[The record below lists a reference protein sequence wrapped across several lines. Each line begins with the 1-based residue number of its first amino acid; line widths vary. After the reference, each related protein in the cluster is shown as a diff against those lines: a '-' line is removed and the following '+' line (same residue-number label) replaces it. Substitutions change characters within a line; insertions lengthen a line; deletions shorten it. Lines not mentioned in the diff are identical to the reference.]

1 MPPDTHLR
9 VGLVG
14 AGYISEFHA
23 SAIQRAMNARIVGIA
38 DVVHSRAAALAGRFD
53 IPKVFPTMEAMMAEG
68 VDVIHILTP
77 PDTHAELAIA
87 ALRNGCHVLV
97 EKPLAMNVEEVDR
110 ISAAAAIAH
119 KSVCVNHSM
128 LYDRF
133 VSKALN
139 IVRSGAIGE
148 ALTFDYF
155 RSSEYPPYR
164 GGPLPVHYRDGGY
177 PFLDQGVHALYLAE
191 SFLGRVEDANAIYD
205 THGGDSNLLYDEW
218 RVAAQCQQ
226 GTANIQ
232 ISWNVRP
239 LQNWF
244 VVHGTKGVLRA
255 NLFAMFVTHT
265 PQVPLPKAP
274 ARALQAMIE
283 GLSICA
289 QVPANVARFAA
300 KKIVQYD
307 GLHSLVAAFY
317 SALQTGAP
325 MPVSPEQ
332 ARSTVY
338 WTNRVSQQADVTKVK
353 FQSQFPTVGDAKIL
367 VTGAHGLIGRHLVR
381 RLLQGGNRV
390 RLFVR
395 RQPDAEWMKNGNV
408 EVFIGDLGDPA
419 AVNRAVAGT
428 KIVYHVGAAMK
439 GGAHEHERGTV
450 CGTQNVVDSVLRHS
464 VQGLVYI
471 SSLSCL
477 HAAAA
482 RRGDVITEDWPI
494 EPFPTK
500 RGAYTQAKTAAEKI
514 VLDAVRDRHLGAVL
528 LRPGR
533 VFGPGM
539 TLLTPEV
546 ARRIGNAFIVLGDGN
561 RELPLVYVEDVID
574 AIVLAAATSE
584 FDGSVFHV
592 VDRTRITQNQVIR
605 DYVSK
610 NAKKA
615 KVIHLPVAAV
625 YMLALGVELLSKVL
639 KRPAPLSRYRVKSAL
654 AHMQFD
660 CRRAENDLGWRPR
673 VGVASG
679 LQETMISE
687 RSNSDSDALARVQGS
702 RTVKQASTSGLLPG
716 RPAASD

>member
-1 MPPDTHLR
+1 MPPDTRLR

-14 AGYISEFHA
+14 AGYISEFH
-23 SAIQRAMNARIVGIA
+23 SRAIQRVPNARIVGIA
-38 DVVHSRAAALAGRFD
+38 DFAHSRAAALAGRFG
-53 IPKVFPTMEAMMAEG
+53 IPKVFPTMEAMMDEG

-77 PDTHAELAIA
+77 PDTHAQLAIA

-97 EKPLAMNVEEVDR
+97 EKPLAMNAEEVDR
-110 ISAAAAIAH
+110 ISVAAETAQ

-133 VSKALN
+133 VSKALK
-139 IVRSGAIGE
+139 IVRSGAIGDP
-148 ALTFDYF
+148 LTFDYF

-164 GGPLPVHYRDGGY
+164 GGPLPVHYQDGGY

-191 SFLGRVEDANAIYD
+191 SFLGAIEGAKAFYG

-218 RVAAQCQQ
+218 RVAAQCQR

-244 VVHGTKGVLRA
+244 VVQGTKGVVRA
-255 NLFAMFVTHT
+255 NLFAMWVTHT
-265 PQVPLPKAP
+265 PQLPLPKAP

-289 QVPANVARFAA
+289 QVPVNVARFAA

-307 GLHSLVAAFY
+307 GLHSLVATFY
-317 SALQTGAP
+317 SELQSGAP

-338 WTNRVSQQADVTKVK
+338 WTNRISQEADVAKIEFRSQ
-353 FQSQFPTVGDAKIL
+353 FQSAGSAKVL
-367 VTGAHGLIGRHLVR
+367 VTGANGLIGRHLVR
-381 RLLQGGNRV
+381 RLLQEGNRI

-395 RQPDAEWMKNGNV
+395 RQPEAEWMNDANV
-408 EVFIGDLGDPA
+408 EVFLGDLGDPA
-419 AVNRAVAGT
+419 AVDRAIAGT
-428 KIVYHVGAAMK
+428 EIVYHVGAAMK
-439 GGAHEHERGTV
+439 GGAYEHERGTV
-450 CGTQNVVDSVLRHS
+450 CGTQNVVDSLLRHN
-464 VQGLVYI
+464 VQRLVYI

-500 RGAYTQAKTAAEKI
+500 RGAYTQAKTAAEEI
-514 VLDAVRDRHLGAVL
+514 VLDAVRDRHLRAVL

-546 ARRIGNAFIVLGDGN
+546 ARRVGNAFVVLGDGT

-574 AIVLAAATSE
+574 AIVLAAEASE
-584 FDGSVFHV
+584 PDGSIFHI

-605 DYVSK
+605 DYISK

-615 KVIHLPVAAV
+615 KVIHLPMAV
-625 YMLALGVELLSKVL
+625 VYSLALGVEFLAKIL

-654 AHMQFD
+654 ARMRFD
-660 CRRAENDLGWRPR
+660 CSRAENDLGWRPR

-679 LQETMISE
+679 LQETMASE
-687 RSNSDSDALARVQGS
+687 RANSNDDVVGTVQES
-702 RTVKQASTSGLLPG
+702 W
-716 RPAASD
+716 AAK

>member
-1 MPPDTHLR
+1 MEEGTCMPQDANLR

-23 SAIQRAMNARIVGIA
+23 RAIQRVPNARIVGIA
-38 DVVHSRAAALAGRFD
+38 DVVSSRAAALAARFG
-53 IPKVFPTMEAMMAEG
+53 IPKVFPTLDALMGEV
-68 VDVIHILTP
+68 VDVVHILTP
-77 PDTHAELAIA
+77 PATHAPLAIA
-87 ALRNGCHVLV
+87 ALQNSSHVLV
-97 EKPLAMNVEEVDR
+97 EKPLAMNEEEVDR
-110 ISAAAAIAH
+110 ISAAAAAAQ

-139 IVRSGAIGE
+139 IVRSGAIGDP
-148 ALTFDYF
+148 LTFDYF

-164 GGPLPVHYRDGGY
+164 GGPLPVHYQDGGY

-191 SFLGRVEDANAIYD
+191 SFLGAIEDAKAFYG

-218 RVAAQCQQ
+218 RVAAQCQR

-244 VVHGTKGVLRA
+244 AVQGTKGVLRA
-255 NLFAMFVTHT
+255 NLFAMWVTHT
-265 PQVPLPKAP
+265 PQLPLPKAP
-274 ARALQAMIE
+274 ARALQAMTE
-283 GLSICA
+283 GMSICA

-317 SALQTGAP
+317 GALQSGAA

-338 WTNRVSQQADVTKVK
+338 WTNRVSQQADAAKIK
-353 FQSQFPTVGDAKIL
+353 YQSQFQSVGDAKVL
-367 VTGAHGLIGRHLVR
+367 VTGANGLIGRHLVR
-381 RLLQGGNRV
+381 RLLQEGNRV
-390 RLFVR
+390 RIFVR
-395 RQPDAEWMKNGNV
+395 RQPPPEFMNDRNI
-408 EVFIGDLGDPA
+408 EVFLGDLGDPA
-419 AVNRAVAGT
+419 AADRAVAGT
-428 KIVYHVGAAMK
+428 EIVYHVGAAMK
-439 GGAHEHERGTV
+439 GNAQDHERGTV
-450 CGTQNVVDSVLRHS
+450 CGTQNVVDSVLRHDA
-464 VQGLVYI
+464 QRLVYI

-477 HAAAA
+477 HAAVA

-494 EPFPTK
+494 EPSPSK

-514 VLDAVRDRHLGAVL
+514 VLDAVRDQHLRAVL

-546 ARRIGNAFIVLGDGN
+546 ARKIGNFFVILGDGT
-561 RELPLVYVEDVID
+561 RELPLVYVEDVIFQ
-574 AIVLAAATSE
+574 AAETSE
-584 FDGSVFHV
+584 FDGRVFHI
-592 VDRTRITQNQVIR
+592 VDPTQVTQNQVVR

-610 NAKKA
+610 NAKTAKA
-615 KVIHLPVAAV
+615 LHVPVPIV
-625 YMLALGVELLSKVL
+625 YGLALAVELLSRIL
-639 KRPAPLSRYRVKSAL
+639 KRPAPLSIYRVKSAL
-654 AHMQFD
+654 ARMRFD
-660 CRRAENDLGWRPR
+660 CSRAEKELGWQPR
-673 VGVASG
+673 IGVASG
-679 LQETMISE
+679 LQETMAAE
-687 RSNSDSDALARVQGS
+687 RVKPSKSLLGHVQGS
-702 RTVKQASTSGLLPG
+702 Y
-716 RPAASD
+716 AAK

>member
-9 VGLVG
+9 IGLVG

-23 SAIQRAMNARIVGIA
+23 RAIQRVPNARIVGIA
-38 DVVHSRAAALAGRFD
+38 DVVDFRARALAGRFG
-53 IPKVFPTMEAMMAEG
+53 IPKVFPNMEALIDEG

-77 PDTHAELAIA
+77 PDTHAQLAIA
-87 ALRNGCHVLV
+87 ALRKGCHVLV

-110 ISAAAAIAH
+110 ISAAAAVAQ

-133 VSKALN
+133 VSKALK
-139 IVRSGAIGE
+139 IVRSGAIG
-148 ALTFDYF
+148 APLTFDYF

-164 GGPLPVHYRDGGY
+164 GGPLPVHYQHGGY

-191 SFLGRVEDANAIYD
+191 SFLGAVEDAKAFYG
-205 THGGDSNLLYDEW
+205 THGGDSNLLFDEW
-218 RVAAQCQQ
+218 RVAAQCQR

-244 VVHGTKGVLRA
+244 VVQGTQGVVRA
-255 NLFAMFVTHT
+255 NLFAMWVTHT
-265 PQVPLPKAP
+265 PQLPLPKAP
-274 ARALQAMIE
+274 ARALQAMLE
-283 GLSICA
+283 GLNICT
-289 QVPANVARFAA
+289 QVPANVARFAT

-317 SALQTGAP
+317 GALQTGAP

-338 WTNRVSQQADVTKVK
+338 WTNRVSQQADAAKIT
-353 FQSQFPTVGDAKIL
+353 FQSQFQSAGSAKVL
-367 VTGAHGLIGRHLVR
+367 VTGANGLIGRHLVR
-381 RLLQGGNRV
+381 RLLQEGNRV

-395 RQPDAEWMKNGNV
+395 RQPEAERMNDANV
-408 EVFIGDLGDPA
+408 EVFLGDLGDPA
-419 AVNRAVAGT
+419 AVERAVAGT
-428 KIVYHVGAAMK
+428 EIVYHVGAAMK
-439 GGAHEHERGTV
+439 GGAHDYERGTV
-450 CGTQNVVDSVLRHS
+450 CGTQNIVDSVLRHN
-464 VQGLVYI
+464 VQRLVYI

-482 RRGDVITEDWPI
+482 RPDDVITEDWPI
-494 EPFPTK
+494 EPSPTK
-500 RGAYTQAKTAAEKI
+500 RGAYTQAKTVAEKI
-514 VLDAVRDRHLGAVL
+514 VRDAVRDRHLRAVL

-546 ARRIGNAFIVLGDGN
+546 ARPVGNAFVVLGDGT

-574 AIVLAAATSE
+574 AIVLAAETSE
-584 FDGSVFHV
+584 FDGSIFHI
-592 VDRTRITQNQVIR
+592 VDRTRITQNQVVR
-605 DYVSK
+605 DYISR

-615 KVIHLPVAAV
+615 TVTHVPVAVV
-625 YMLALGVELLSKVL
+625 YAMALGVELLSKIL
-639 KRPAPLSRYRVKSAL
+639 KRPAPLSRYRLKSAL
-654 AHMQFD
+654 ARMQFD
-660 CRRAENDLGWRPR
+660 CSRAENDLGWRPR

-679 LQETMISE
+679 LQETMAAE
-687 RSNSDSDALARVQGS
+687 RVESANNIFGPVQEDC
-702 RTVKQASTSGLLPG
+702 
-716 RPAASD
+716 AAK

>member
-1 MPPDTHLR
+1 MGEETCMPQDTNFR

-23 SAIQRAMNARIVGIA
+23 RAIQRVPNARIVGIA
-38 DVVHSRAAALAGRFD
+38 DVVNSRATTLAARFG
-53 IPKVFPTMEAMMAEG
+53 IPKVFPTMETMLDEG

-77 PDTHAELAIA
+77 PATHAALAIA
-87 ALRNGCHVLV
+87 ALKNGCHVLV
-97 EKPLAMNVEEVDR
+97 EKPLAMNAEEVDR
-110 ISAAAAIAH
+110 ISTAAATAQ

-133 VSKALN
+133 VSKSLD
-139 IVRSGAIGE
+139 IVHSGAIGDP
-148 ALTFDYF
+148 LTFDYF

-164 GGPLPVHYRDGGY
+164 GGPLPVHYQDGGY

-191 SFLGRVEDANAIYD
+191 SFLGAIEDVKAFFG

-218 RVAAQCQQ
+218 RVAAQCQR

-244 VVHGTKGVLRA
+244 VVQGTKGVLRA
-255 NLFAMFVTHT
+255 NLFAMWVTHT
-265 PQVPLPKAP
+265 PQLPLPKAP
-274 ARALQAMIE
+274 ARALQAMTE
-283 GLSICA
+283 GMSICA

-317 SALQTGAP
+317 SALQSGAA

-338 WTNRVSQQADVTKVK
+338 WTNRVSQQADDAKIRY
-353 FQSQFPTVGDAKIL
+353 QSQFQSAGNAKVL
-367 VTGAHGLIGRHLVR
+367 VTGANGLIGRHLVR
-381 RLLQGGNRV
+381 RLLQEGNRV

-395 RQPDAEWMKNGNV
+395 RQPEAEFMNDGNV
-408 EVFIGDLGDPA
+408 EVFLGDLGDPA
-419 AVNRAVAGT
+419 AVDRAVAGT
-428 KIVYHVGAAMK
+428 EIIYHVGAAMK
-439 GGAHEHERGTV
+439 GSAHDHERGTV
-450 CGTQNVVDSVLRHS
+450 CGTQNVVDSVLRHD
-464 VQGLVYI
+464 VQRLVYI

-482 RRGDVITEDWPI
+482 RRGDLITEDWPV
-494 EPFPTK
+494 EPSPSK

-514 VLDAVRDRHLGAVL
+514 VLDAVRDRHLRAVL

-546 ARRIGNAFIVLGDGN
+546 ARKIGRLLVILGDGT
-561 RELPLVYVEDVID
+561 RELPLVFVEDVVD
-574 AIVLAAATSE
+574 AIILAAETSK
-584 FDGSVFHV
+584 FDGSVFHI
-592 VDRTRITQNQVIR
+592 VDRTQVTQNQVVQ
-605 DYVSK
+605 DYISK
-610 NAKKA
+610 SDRTVKA
-615 KVIHLPVAAV
+615 VHVPVPIV
-625 YMLALGVELLSKVL
+625 YGLALAAELLSKIL
-639 KRPAPLSRYRVKSAL
+639 KRQAPLSIYRVKSAL
-654 AHMQFD
+654 ARMGFD
-660 CRRAENDLGWRPR
+660 CTRAEKELGWRPR
-673 VGVASG
+673 IGVASG
-679 LQETMISE
+679 LQETMAAE
-687 RSNSDSDALARVQGS
+687 GVKPAKNVLDRVQES
-702 RTVKQASTSGLLPG
+702 Y
-716 RPAASD
+716 AAK

>member
-1 MPPDTHLR
+1 MPPDTSLR

-23 SAIQRAMNARIVGIA
+23 RAIQRTTNARIIGIA
-38 DVVHSRAAALAGRFD
+38 DVVNSRATALAARFS
-53 IPKVFPTMEAMMAEG
+53 IPAIFPTMEAMMKEG

-77 PDTHAELAIA
+77 PDTHAELAIS

-97 EKPLAMNVEEVDR
+97 EKPLAINAEEVDR
-110 ISAAAAIAH
+110 ISAAATTAQ

-133 VSKALN
+133 VSKALRL
-139 IVRSGAIGE
+139 VRSGAIGVP
-148 ALTFDYF
+148 LTFDYF

-164 GGPLPVHYRDGGY
+164 GGPLPIHYQNGGY

-191 SFLGRVEDANAIYD
+191 SFLGTIEDVKAFHG
-205 THGGDSNLLYDEW
+205 THGGDSNLLFDEW
-218 RVAAQCQQ
+218 RVAAQCQR

-244 VVHGTKGVLRA
+244 VVQGTKGVVRA
-255 NLFAMFVTHT
+255 NLFAMWLTHT
-265 PQVPLPKAP
+265 PHLPLPKAP
-274 ARALQAMIE
+274 ARALQAMGE

-317 SALQTGAP
+317 RALQTGEP
-325 MPVSPEQ
+325 MPVPVDQ

-338 WTNRVSQQADVTKVK
+338 WTNRVSQQADVAKIK
-353 FQSQFPTVGDAKIL
+353 LQSQFQTMGTAKIL
-367 VTGAHGLIGRHLVR
+367 VTGANGLIGRHLVR
-381 RLLQGGNRV
+381 RLLQEGNRV
-390 RLFVR
+390 RIFVR
-395 RQPDAEWMKNGNV
+395 RQPEPEFMTDGNV
-408 EVFIGDLGDPA
+408 EVLLGDLGDPA
-419 AVNRAVAGT
+419 AVDRAVTGT
-428 KIVYHVGAAMK
+428 EIVYHVGAAMK
-439 GGAHEHERGTV
+439 GSAHDHERGTV
-450 CGTQNVVDSVLRHS
+450 CGTQNVVNSVLRHD
-464 VQGLVYI
+464 VQRLVYI

-477 HAAAA
+477 HAAVA
-482 RRGDVITEDWPI
+482 RRDSAVTEAWPV
-494 EPFPTK
+494 EPSPTK

-514 VLDAVRDRHLGAVL
+514 VLEAVRVRRLRATL

-546 ARRIGNAFIVLGDGN
+546 ARKIGNCFVILGDGT

-574 AIVLAAATSE
+574 AIVLAAEKSK
-584 FDGSVFHV
+584 FDGSIFHI
-592 VDRTRITQNQVIR
+592 VDRTRITQNQVVHGYI
-605 DYVSK
+605 SK
-610 NAKKA
+610 NAIKA
-615 KVIHLPVAAV
+615 KVIHVPVAIV
-625 YMLALGVELLSKVL
+625 YSLALGFEVLSKVI
-639 KRPAPLSRYRVKSAL
+639 KRSVPLSIYRVKSAL
-654 AHMQFD
+654 ARMQFD
-660 CRRAENDLGWRPR
+660 CTRAESELGWQPR

-679 LQETMISE
+679 LQETMAAERVKS
-687 RSNSDSDALARVQGS
+687 RSNVLGPVQES
-702 RTVKQASTSGLLPG
+702 CVAK
-716 RPAASD
+716 

>member
-1 MPPDTHLR
+1 MPSDTNLG

-23 SAIQRAMNARIVGIA
+23 RAIQRVPGARIVGIA
-38 DVVHSRAAALAGRFD
+38 DVVDSRARALAGRFG
-53 IPKVFPTMEAMMAEG
+53 ISKVFPTMEALIDEG

-77 PDTHAELAIA
+77 PETHAPLAIA

-97 EKPLAMNVEEVDR
+97 EKPLAMNAEEVDR
-110 ISAAAAIAH
+110 ISAAAATAQ

-133 VSKALN
+133 VSKALK

-148 ALTFDYF
+148 PLTFDYF

-164 GGPLPVHYRDGGY
+164 GGPLPVHYQDGGY

-191 SFLGRVEDANAIYD
+191 SFLGDVEDAKAFYG
-205 THGGDSNLLYDEW
+205 THSGDSNLLYDEW
-218 RVAAQCQQ
+218 RVAAQCQR

-244 VVHGTKGVLRA
+244 VVQGTKGVLRA
-255 NLFAMFVTHT
+255 NLFAMWVTHT
-265 PQVPLPKAP
+265 PQLPLPKAP
-274 ARALQAMIE
+274 ARALQAMLE
-283 GLSICA
+283 GLSICG
-289 QVPANVARFAA
+289 QVPANAARFAT

-307 GLHSLVAAFY
+307 GLHSLVASFY
-317 SALQTGAP
+317 SALKSGAP
-325 MPVSPEQ
+325 VPVSPEQ
-332 ARSTVY
+332 ARSTVH
-338 WTNRVSQQADVTKVK
+338 WTNRVSQQADVAKIK
-353 FQSQFPTVGDAKIL
+353 FQSQFQSTGSAKIL
-367 VTGAHGLIGRHLVR
+367 VTGANGLIGRHLVG
-381 RLLQGGNRV
+381 RLLQQGNRV

-395 RQPDAEWMKNGNV
+395 RRPEAEWMNDGKV
-408 EVFIGDLGDPA
+408 EVFLGDLGDPA
-419 AVNRAVAGT
+419 ALDRAVVGT
-428 KIVYHVGAAMK
+428 EIVYHLGAAMK
-439 GGAHEHERGTV
+439 GGAHDHERGTV
-450 CGTQNVVDSVLRHS
+450 CGTQNVVDSALRHN
-464 VQGLVYI
+464 VQRLVYI

-477 HAAAA
+477 HAAVA
-482 RRGDVITEDWPI
+482 RSGDMITENWPI

-514 VLDAVRDRHLGAVL
+514 VLDAVRDRHLRAIL

-546 ARRIGNAFIVLGDGN
+546 ARRIGNAFIVLGDGT

-574 AIVLAAATSE
+574 AIVLAAEASE
-584 FDGSVFHV
+584 FDGTIFHV
-592 VDRTRITQNQVIR
+592 VDRTRITQNQVVR

-615 KVIHLPVAAV
+615 KVIHVPMAV
-625 YMLALGVELLSKVL
+625 VYSLALGVELLAKIL
-639 KRPAPLSRYRVKSAL
+639 KRPAPLSIYRVKSAL
-654 AHMQFD
+654 ARMHFD
-660 CRRAENDLGWRPR
+660 CSRAENDLGWRPR

-679 LQETMISE
+679 LQETMASE
-687 RSNSDSDALARVQGS
+687 RANSDNNVPASVQEGW
-702 RTVKQASTSGLLPG
+702 
-716 RPAASD
+716 AASELRP

>member
-1 MPPDTHLR
+1 MLPEDTHLR

-23 SAIQRAMNARIVGIA
+23 RAVQRVPNAAIIGIA
-38 DVVHSRAAALAGRFD
+38 DVVESRATTLALRFG
-53 IPKVFPTMEAMMAEG
+53 IPKVFPTMEAMMNAG
-68 VDVIHILTP
+68 VDAVHILTP
-77 PDTHAELAIA
+77 PNTHAQLAIA
-87 ALRNGCHVLV
+87 ALENGCDVLV
-97 EKPLAMNVEEVDR
+97 EKPLAMNAEEVDR
-110 ISAAAAIAH
+110 ISAAATAAQ

-148 ALTFDYF
+148 PLTFDYF

-164 GGPLPVHYRDGGY
+164 GGPLPVHYQDGGY

-191 SFLGRVEDANAIYD
+191 SFLGVIEDVKALYG

-218 RVAAQCQQ
+218 RVSAQCQR

-232 ISWNVRP
+232 VSWNVRP

-244 VVHGTKGVLRA
+244 VVQGTKGVIRA
-255 NLFAMFVTHT
+255 NLFAMWVTHS
-265 PQVPLPKAP
+265 PQLPLPKAP
-274 ARALQAMIE
+274 ARALQAIGE
-283 GLSICA
+283 GLSISA
-289 QVPANVARFAA
+289 QVPVNVARFAA

-317 SALQTGAP
+317 RALRTGDP
-325 MPVSPEQ
+325 MPVPVDQ

-338 WTNRVSQQADVTKVK
+338 WTNCISQQADAAKIK
-353 FQSQFPTVGDAKIL
+353 FQSQFRSAGDAKIL
-367 VTGAHGLIGRHLVR
+367 VTGANGLIGRHLVR
-381 RLLQGGNRV
+381 RLLQAGNRV
-390 RLFVR
+390 RIFVR
-395 RQPDAEWMKNGNV
+395 RKPEAEWMNDANV
-408 EVFIGDLGDPA
+408 EVFLGDLGDPA
-419 AVNRAVAGT
+419 AVDLAVKGAE
-428 KIVYHVGAAMK
+428 IVYHAGAAMR
-439 GGAHEHERGTV
+439 GGAHDHERGTI
-450 CGTQNVVDSVLRHS
+450 CGTQNVVDSMLRHN
-464 VQGLVYI
+464 VRRLVYI

-482 RRGDVITEDWPI
+482 RRADAITENWPI

-514 VLDAVRDRHLGAVL
+514 VLDAVRDRHLRAVL

-546 ARRIGNAFIVLGDGN
+546 ARRIGNAFIVLGDGT

-574 AIVLAAATSE
+574 AILLAAETSE
-584 FDGSVFHV
+584 FDGSVFHI
-592 VDRTRITQNQVIR
+592 VDRTRITQNQVVR
-605 DYVSK
+605 DYISK

-615 KVIHLPVAAV
+615 KVIHVPVALV
-625 YMLALGVELLSKVL
+625 YTLALCVELLAKVL

-654 AHMQFD
+654 ARMQFD
-660 CRRAENDLGWRPR
+660 CSRAENDLGWRPR

-679 LQETMISE
+679 LQETMASE
-687 RSNSDSDALARVQGS
+687 RAKASNNVIGRVQES
-702 RTVKQASTSGLLPG
+702 W
-716 RPAASD
+716 AAK